1 MKYKNHP
8 SITALKEKSK
18 ISKFIFH
25 EVGNEKII
33 NEIKRLNKNKP
44 SQKFDI
50 PITIIDKSTNIFED
64 FLAEKSSK
72 LADITA
78 LHKKGR
84 KVNKENYRPV
94 SILPTMQILKRLQY
108 ATLPFEFIRKKKELC
123 WQRIYTYR
131 FLEGILFFLFDYK
144 LLTAQFNVY
153 GLALAELRLIR
164 DYLPNRKQRKKIDDT

>member
-25 EVGNEKII
+25 EVGNEKSI

-44 SQKFDI
+44 LQKFDI
-50 PITIIDKSTNIFED
+50 PITIIDKNTSVLED

-78 LHKKGR
+78 LQKKGR
-84 KVNKENYRPV
+84 KVNKENYSPV
-94 SILPTMQILKRLQY
+94 SILPTMQILKRVHY
-108 ATLPFEFIRKKKELC
+108 ATLPFEFIRKKKNSVGKGYILTDFSKAFYC
-123 WQRIYTYR
+123 FHSIINYLLHNSTYM
-131 FLEGILFFLFDYK
+131 D
-144 LLTAQFNVY
+144 LL
-153 GLALAELRLIR
+153 
-164 DYLPNRKQRKKIDDT
+164 

>member
-78 LHKKGR
+78 LHKKREKSQQGKLQTSQYSTNNADFE
-84 KVNKENYRPV
+84 KVTVRN
-94 SILPTMQILKRLQY
+94 I
-108 ATLPFEFIRKKKELC
+108 AF
-123 WQRIYTYR
+123 
-131 FLEGILFFLFDYK
+131 
-144 LLTAQFNVY
+144 
-153 GLALAELRLIR
+153 
-164 DYLPNRKQRKKIDDT
+164 